1 MKLLKFGAKGSA
13 VSELQQLLIKNGMKG
28 KNNKPLSIDGHFGE
42 STEYA
47 VIQYQRKIG
56 IKVDGIVGN
65 ATFNALK
72 GQDISKNLKD
82 ADLTAGAKRLGVPE
96 IVIRAIAEVETQGE
110 GYLPDGRPK
119 ILFERHRMYFY
130 LSQKRGKAFAD
141 KMMSQY
147 PNVINTQTGGY
158 HGNAAEYTRLA
169 LAKQI
174 ENKEQLFY
182 LILDSESTIGFIG
195 IEHNYKNEAITKIH
209 KIYLLPETQ
218 GKGYGKIVF
227 ESIEKFALENKSN
240 ELLLNVNR
248 FNTAL
253 NFYKKL
259 GFEIKETVDIEIGNG
274 YLMED
279 YVMGKQISN

>member
-47 VIQYQRKIG
+47 VLQYQSKIG

-65 ATFNALK
+65 ATLNALK

-82 ADLTAGAKRLGVPE
+82 ADLAAGAKRLGVPE
-96 IVIRAIAEVETQGE
+96 IVIRAIAEVETLGN

-130 LSQKRGKAFAD
+130 LNQKHGKAFVD
-141 KMMSQY
+141 KMMGQY
-147 PNVINTQTGGY
+147 PNVVNTQTGGY
-158 HGNAAEYTRLA
+158 YGNAAEYTRLA

-174 ENKEQLFY
+174 DEDSALMSASWGRFQLMGENWKDLGYSSVQEFVEQHY
-182 LILDSESTIGFIG
+182 QSESLQF
-195 IEHNYKNEAITKIH
+195 EAFLRFCEFKSGTVAGK
-209 KIYLLPETQ
+209 KWTLLEALRQ
-218 GKGYGKIVF
+218 ENWDVVF
-227 ESIEKFALENKSN
+227 SLYNGRN
-240 ELLLNVNR
+240 
-248 FNTAL
+248 
-253 NFYKKL
+253 YKKL
-259 GFEIKETVDIEIGNG
+259 GYDSKF
-274 YLMED
+274 LR
-279 YVMGKQISN
+279 VMNRLNPNYQSKTA

>member
-47 VIQYQRKIG
+47 VIQFQKKMD

-65 ATFNALK
+65 TTLNALK
-72 GQDISKNLKD
+72 GLDLSKHLKD
-82 ADLTAGAKRLGVPE
+82 ADLTIGAKRLDVPE

-174 ENKEQLFY
+174 DEDSALMSASWGRFQLMGENCKDLGYSSVQEFVEQHY
-182 LILDSESTIGFIG
+182 QSESLQF
-195 IEHNYKNEAITKIH
+195 EAFLRFCEFKSGTVAGK
-209 KIYLLPETQ
+209 KWTLLEALRQ
-218 GKGYGKIVF
+218 ENWDAVF
-227 ESIEKFALENKSN
+227 SLYNGRN
-240 ELLLNVNR
+240 
-248 FNTAL
+248 
-253 NFYKKL
+253 YKKL
-259 GFEIKETVDIEIGNG
+259 GYDSKF
-274 YLMED
+274 LR
-279 YVMGKQISN
+279 VMNRLDPNYQRKTA